1 MSGMTNT
8 QEKDDSLIRIKA
20 GRVAMLLDMIGEISL
35 AADAVTHHP
44 DIIDLNLD
52 EYQSAAHK
60 LSKLIRE
67 LQDVA
72 SGLRL
77 VPIDGIFKRMQRLA
91 RDLAKSTHKDFEFTL
106 LGEDTEIDKVVVE
119 TLTDPLVHLIRNAI
133 DHGLETQEER
143 LAANKPPL
151 GQVILK
157 AHQDS
162 GEIIITLKDDGKGLN
177 KTAILQRAISK
188 GLIREDQS
196 LPDADI
202 WNLIFLPGFSTK
214 EAVSALSG
222 RGVGMD
228 VVKTTIEY
236 LRGRIEIE
244 TKAQQGTEIRL
255 IIPLSLAF
263 LDTMVVDIN
272 QKKYAVPVEHII
284 EVLRMNQQDLVHSSA
299 DDSRAVKVR
308 GKLIQLYALE
318 ELYNEKVFEYKPEQ
332 TVIILKSNT
341 NVLALP
347 IDHILGQYQVSIKPL
362 NGFLKDIRAASG
374 CALLPSGDICIVM
387 DCHDLMNK
395 IRTAK
400 QSINSLEKPLQQPLS
415 LVETQHAG

>member
-1 MSGMTNT
+1 MANA
-8 QEKDDSLIRIKA
+8 QENDDSLIRIKA

-44 DIIDLNLD
+44 DIINLNLD

-60 LSKLIRE
+60 LGKLIRE

-91 RDLAKSTHKDFEFTL
+91 RDLAKSTEKNFEFTL

-133 DHGLETQEER
+133 DHGLETKAER
-143 LAANKPPL
+143 LADNKSPT
-151 GQVILK
+151 GKVILK

-162 GEIIITLKDDGKGLN
+162 GEIIISLKDDGKGLDRQ
-177 KTAILQRAISK
+177 AILERAVNK
-188 GLIREDQS
+188 GLIRLDHS
-196 LPDADI
+196 LTDNQI
-202 WNLIFLPGFSTK
+202 WSLIFLPGFSTK

-236 LRGRIEIE
+236 LRGRIEID
-244 TKAQQGTEIRL
+244 TKAKQGTEIRL

-284 EVLRMNQQDLVHSSA
+284 EVLRMNQKDLVSSSA
-299 DDSRAVKVR
+299 NNSKAVKVR
-308 GKLIQLYALE
+308 GNLIPLYALE
-318 ELYNEKVFEYKPEQ
+318 ELYKEKSFTYKSEQ
-332 TVIILKSNT
+332 TVIILKSNASI
-341 NVLALP
+341 LALP

-362 NGFLKDIRAASG
+362 NGFLKNIRAASG
-374 CALLPSGDICIVM
+374 CALLPNGDISIVM
-387 DCHDLMNK
+387 DCHDLINK
-395 IRTAK
+395 INDA
-400 QSINSLEKPLQQPLS
+400 QLS
-415 LVETQHAG
+415 SDLAENQYVS

>member
-1 MSGMTNT
+1 MIAMSAVANT

-91 RDLAKSTHKDFEFTL
+91 RDLAKSTNKDFEFTL

-133 DHGLETQEER
+133 DHGLESKEER
-143 LAANKPPL
+143 IAANKPAN
-151 GQVILK
+151 GQVMLK

-177 KTAILQRAISK
+177 KAAIVQRAIDK
-188 GLIREDQS
+188 GLIRSDHALTDDE
-196 LPDADI
+196 I

-299 DDSRAVKVR
+299 DASKAVKVR
-308 GKLIQLYALE
+308 GKLIPLYALE
-318 ELYNEKVFEYKPEQ
+318 ELYQEKIFEYKPEQ
-332 TVIILKSNT
+332 TVIILKSNASL
-341 NVLALP
+341 LALP
-347 IDHILGQYQVSIKPL
+347 IDQILGQYQVSIKPL

-395 IRTAK
+395 IRIAQ
-400 QSINSLEKPLQQPLS
+400 QSSRSADAQYAS
-415 LVETQHAG
+415 